1 MIQLLV
7 RQQHSIDSIWVGFH
21 SLWIRKS
28 PKVDF
33 QSAQPDFSKAGT
45 LTDKFV
51 FIINQQ
57 TDLKSEKL
65 AKF

>member
-1 MIQLLV
+1 M
-7 RQQHSIDSIWVGFH
+7 
-21 SLWIRKS
+21 
-28 PKVDF
+28 DF

-51 FIINQQ
+51 FIINQW